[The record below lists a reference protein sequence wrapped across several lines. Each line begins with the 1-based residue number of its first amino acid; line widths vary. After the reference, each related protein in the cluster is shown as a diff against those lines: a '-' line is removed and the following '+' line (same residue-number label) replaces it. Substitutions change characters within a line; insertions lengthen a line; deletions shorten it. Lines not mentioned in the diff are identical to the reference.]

1 MSLTDREK
9 EQLKA
14 MIDAGE
20 PLPLR
25 YRDALFAV
33 PHEAEPIRPGKT
45 AEAAEAYK
53 AVAAMP
59 ADDDYATKLKEQA
72 KKRIEALSAPTPTP

>member
-20 PLPLR
+20 PLPPK
-25 YRDALFAV
+25 YRAVLFSD
-33 PHEAEPIRPGKT
+33 PPRSR
-45 AEAAEAYK
+45 AYL
-53 AVAAMP
+53 AGE
-59 ADDDYATKLKEQA
+59 DLGHH
-72 KKRIEALSAPTPTP
+72 